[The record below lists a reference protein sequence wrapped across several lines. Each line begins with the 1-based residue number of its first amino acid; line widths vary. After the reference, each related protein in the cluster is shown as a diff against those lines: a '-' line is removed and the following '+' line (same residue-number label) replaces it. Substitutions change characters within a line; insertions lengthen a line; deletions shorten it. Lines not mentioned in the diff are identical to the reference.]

1 MRGSNSKFNP
11 RAVLGVLVVLLLVG
25 VGLQFS
31 GIEVDLSGPT
41 ETEHHNQSQEWCDS
55 QNGSLIYLSD
65 SFMAEHNGFHCSANG
80 ELYHMH
86 RVADLNYTHD
96 IERVESKC
104 GTTHANM
111 PVFIGCNFSPL
122 VLLFPLVF
130 VVLLAVIPILNR
142 S

>member
-11 RAVLGVLVVLLLVG
+11 GAILGVLVLLLLVG

-31 GIEVDLSGPT
+31 GIEVDLSSPT
-41 ETEHHNQSQEWCDS
+41 ETEHYNQSQEWCNS

-96 IERVESKC
+96 MDRVKNKC
-104 GTTHANM
+104 GTRHGNT
-111 PVFIGCNFSPL
+111 PFFIGCNFSLLLLLPL
-122 VLLFPLVF
+122 MI
-130 VVLLAVIPILNR
+130 VVLIATIPILNR